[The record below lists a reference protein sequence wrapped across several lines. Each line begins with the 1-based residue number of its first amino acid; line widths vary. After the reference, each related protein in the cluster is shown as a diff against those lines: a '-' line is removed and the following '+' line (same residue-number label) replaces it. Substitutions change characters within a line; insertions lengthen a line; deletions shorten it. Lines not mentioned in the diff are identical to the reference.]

1 MPRLDKTA
9 LPVHRAAALAKE
21 RVEALPDG
29 RVRIALKRAWTTVLD
44 TAGERERDQTIQR
57 ILAKYLDGVER

>member
-1 MPRLDKTA
+1 M
-9 LPVHRAAALAKE
+9 
-21 RVEALPDG
+21 EALPDG
-29 RVRIALKRAWTTVLD
+29 RVRIALKRALATVLD